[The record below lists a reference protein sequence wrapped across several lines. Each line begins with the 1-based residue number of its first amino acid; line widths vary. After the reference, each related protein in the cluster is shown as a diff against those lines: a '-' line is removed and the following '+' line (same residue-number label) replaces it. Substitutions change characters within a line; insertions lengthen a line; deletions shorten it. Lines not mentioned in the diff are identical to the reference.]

1 MYKRTFFLKQAPSS
15 ADLSAQNVADFLN
28 EVLDVV
34 TAVDNVVLDIGGF
47 AIDKKANLLAE
58 VIGSITGTG

>member
-1 MYKRTFFLKQAPSS
+1 M
-15 ADLSAQNVADFLN
+15 ADFLN
-28 EVLDVV
+28 EILDVV
-34 TAVDNVVLDIGGF
+34 TAVDNAVLDIGGF